1 MYGGRNANQYNQIGV
16 LEMEKR
22 EINFTVRL
30 TKTELEFLKQQ
41 AAKLCMTVGAYIRY
55 KAIVATLEERE
66 AK

>member
-1 MYGGRNANQYNQIGV
+1 
-16 LEMEKR
+16 MEKR